1 MLASLLAAFA
11 SGETLYIFK
20 RLKRDVVAY
29 AAAGIFAAVA
39 AGFLVAAG
47 YMATADA
54 LGPIWAALIFA
65 GGFLLIAVIIVIA
78 HRMAESGRQR
88 EIERRRSTEMAGIG
102 TAAALAVLP
111 SVMRGKAGVATVLA
125 PAAGVGAY
133 ALYRLFRRPPPA
145 DHGRRGR

>member
-65 GGFLLIAVIIVIA
+65 GGFLLIAVIIVTIFFF
-78 HRMAESGRQR
+78 
-88 EIERRRSTEMAGIG
+88 GISCNKRVINFFF
-102 TAAALAVLP
+102 TC
-111 SVMRGKAGVATVLA
+111 
-125 PAAGVGAY
+125 
-133 ALYRLFRRPPPA
+133 
-145 DHGRRGR
+145 